1 MPFWT
6 VLKLHKEYRKIAL
19 TKNTDLNFK
28 RVYIEKANG
37 KWRGLGVPS
46 LVWRVYLHQLNQ
58 LLVLAFDEKIQ
69 MSQHGFRPMQGT
81 LTAWL
86 DILKNIKDFENIYEF
101 DYEGFFPSL
110 EITGISDVLR
120 EYQVPEE
127 WVYLIENINKSNPTL
142 LKEDKVDEF
151 KVRQFE
157 YISECLNTGR
167 SPSGIY
173 WEPIRQTIVDAFGT
187 DDPFKS
193 ELLLECLLEGVGEY
207 WELEDI
213 RYNRNA
219 VLLKYVEVQWALL
232 SSFGI
237 GSFYT
242 MLCGVPQGAPTSPF
256 LSILALNWAIL
267 KDKFIRD
274 VRYADDGVRM
284 TNGRPIE
291 PKETEEMKKLNIKY
305 APEKSGWVKKEG
317 EWVKELK
324 FLGLVYNGERDELR
338 ADTRN
343 GSKLLYDKQSL
354 VELIHE
360 GEFKKRKDYPENY
373 GSWEA
378 FINSSVSGFII
389 SRLYNGDWNLKD
401 YVQSFKLTRHPD
413 SWVGCYNKFIK
424 RGSFKNKLLKDL
436 LHIKLNVFNSSSL
449 CLQTALEALKEV
461 EKKHIPKANNK
472 RK

>member
-1 MPFWT
+1 
-6 VLKLHKEYRKIAL
+6 
-19 TKNTDLNFK
+19 
-28 RVYIEKANG
+28 
-37 KWRGLGVPS
+37 
-46 LVWRVYLHQLNQ
+46 
-58 LLVLAFDEKIQ
+58 
-69 MSQHGFRPMQGT
+69 
-81 LTAWL
+81 
-86 DILKNIKDFENIYEF
+86 
-101 DYEGFFPSL
+101 
-110 EITGISDVLR
+110 
-120 EYQVPEE
+120 
-127 WVYLIENINKSNPTL
+127 
-142 LKEDKVDEF
+142 
-151 KVRQFE
+151 
-157 YISECLNTGR
+157 
-167 SPSGIY
+167 
-173 WEPIRQTIVDAFGT
+173 
-187 DDPFKS
+187 
-193 ELLLECLLEGVGEY
+193 
-207 WELEDI
+207 
-213 RYNRNA
+213 
-219 VLLKYVEVQWALL
+219 
-232 SSFGI
+232 
-237 GSFYT
+237 
-242 MLCGVPQGAPTSPF
+242 
-256 LSILALNWAIL
+256 
-267 KDKFIRD
+267 
-274 VRYADDGVRM
+274 M